1 MERNPDALRCGYS
14 SQSYIETLQEELLP
28 HYRWSQLFM
37 QNNAHVQILRAMRMW
52 LALKR
57 VWTIDWPAYSPDLNP
72 IEHLWWCKEP
82 G

>member
-1 MERNPDALRCGYS
+1 MERNPDALRCWYS